1 MLRTAPPAGRFLYGD
16 IALLSEDDDENGSEG
31 SGSDERTNN
40 SAAFR
45 LSSSSPSAFHIKV
58 NRKRKLCGGVGGGG
72 GITVGTGMLG
82 RLAPPGTNHPGEVR
96 QRTAA
101 NARER
106 DRTNSVNTAFTALRT
121 LIPTEPADRYRATA
135 AKLCGHWWFDVKI
148 RKLFP
153 HDDLNMCKV
162 RPDVRVEMMIYCG
175 SVQIQQDCDY
185 LLLMPVHSFMTSLL
199 SSITQWI
206 SCLWFVLTGSCQRS
220 RHYVWP
226 AATSVIWET
235 SCSWAKGSTTDNR
248 ATLHHLRSSMSTPP
262 PAEDP
267 TNRLSQST
275 SVLSASATRGKWWA
289 KQLSVKVENRVQLW
303 KKNLW
308 DPVTKTRSK

>member
-1 MLRTAPPAGRFLYGD
+1 MTFAMLRTAPPAGRFLYGD

-121 LIPTEPADRYRATA
+121 LIPTEPADR
-135 AKLCGHWWFDVKI
+135 KLSKI
-148 RKLFP
+148 ETLRLASSYIS
-153 HDDLNMCKV
+153 HLGNV
-162 RPDVRVEMMIYCG
+162 
-175 SVQIQQDCDY
+175 
-185 LLLMPVHSFMTSLL
+185 LLLGEGLHDGQPCHAPSPPFFHVNSSPSRGSDQSSQPKHICTFCL
-199 SSITQWI
+199 SN
-206 SCLWFVLTGSCQRS
+206 QRKMVS
-220 RHYVWP
+220 
-226 AATSVIWET
+226 
-235 SCSWAKGSTTDNR
+235 
-248 ATLHHLRSSMSTPP
+248 
-262 PAEDP
+262 
-267 TNRLSQST
+267 
-275 SVLSASATRGKWWA
+275 
-289 KQLSVKVENRVQLW
+289 
-303 KKNLW
+303 
-308 DPVTKTRSK
+308 KTIVS